1 MWHMDKRIKIFAG
14 GLVAVLV
21 LAFGIWFWSLGA
33 VASEDVPA
41 IRVETTKQSVEF
53 KQKDSADWRRV
64 ETAQEVGIG
73 DMVRTDKDGAAQ
85 IRWGDRGVT
94 RLDPDTTLT
103 IEEVPSDPSSV
114 THAAIRLKL
123 ETGRVWSRVLKLF
136 GPESAFEV
144 KTNSVV
150 ATVRGTAYGTSITG
164 SSTAVMV
171 NEGVVEAAPSK
182 GGNGSFVRQGKLGE
196 FGGDGSLRNLRDLGP
211 QDEWAGANQ
220 KLDQIFDEDLANEA
234 AMRFGR
240 LQKPAPEW
248 LTELSEDMRLR
259 FAGNSRDTLSGYYA
273 RRRIAALALGRNV
286 SVESVNKLVPMM
298 SGKNREL
305 ALGNVRL
312 ALQMVRTP
320 AVGKR
325 FGDPGVR
332 RLNALETLRTGLLSD
347 GIPGEIDA
355 RLVYLSESMVRAWSD
370 NDGKNIASLQLDIS
384 DMRLQIAN
392 SPDLSDAA
400 RNTLDRDALALLDPG
415 GVPAAGASSTSGVTI
430 TSTST
435 TETQGQDSSQTP
447 AGQARPPI
455 QVTNPNTPTG
465 SVVQPETSCDYRL
478 LTLMAKPDRGI
489 KVGDAVSL
497 SLYGNCPDGRTDDLT
512 RQASFNP
519 GLTTDGKIDGSVFY
533 PAKDGT
539 IRIFAALQ
547 LNGRT
552 RSADTSITVDKTPK
566 RLTGVKVTAIG
577 PTTITTGQSVPLQA
591 TAAYSDGSTSDV
603 TYQCQWMTS
612 NARLAMVTNQR
623 LQSLS
628 GTGDVSATCNY
639 SENGANVFGSIMVTI
654 QLDPALQPRTTN
666 PTGQKLPGFTLY

>member
-1 MWHMDKRIKIFAG
+1 MEKRIKLIAG
-14 GLVAVLV
+14 GLFAVLV

-53 KQKDSADWRRV
+53 KQKDSADWKKV
-64 ETAQEVGIG
+64 ETAQEVGVG

-103 IEEVPSDPSSV
+103 IEEVPADPSSV
-114 THAAIRLKL
+114 THAAIKLRL

-164 SSTAVMV
+164 SSTAITV

-182 GGNGSFVRQGKLGE
+182 GGNGTFVRQGKLGE
-196 FGGDGSLRNLRDLGP
+196 FGGDGSLRSLRDLGP
-211 QDEWAGANQ
+211 QDEWAGANRN
-220 KLDQIFDEDLANEA
+220 LDKIFDEDLANET
-234 AMRFGR
+234 AMRFAR

-259 FAGNSRDTLSGYYA
+259 FAGGSKDLSGYYA

-286 SVESVNKLVPMM
+286 SMESISRLVPTMV
-298 SGKNREL
+298 GKSREL
-305 ALGNVRL
+305 TLGNVRL

-325 FGDPGVR
+325 FGDPGVHK
-332 RLNALETLRTGLLSD
+332 LDALETLRTALLTD
-347 GIPGEIDA
+347 GMPGEIDA
-355 RLVYLSESMVRAWSD
+355 RLVYLSESIVRAWSD
-370 NDGKNIASLQLDIS
+370 NDGKNVGSLQRDVS
-384 DMRLQIAN
+384 DLRLQISN
-392 SPDLSDAA
+392 SPDLSGGA
-400 RNTLDRDALALLDPG
+400 RNKMDRDALALLDFG
-415 GVPAAGASSTSGVTI
+415 GVPVAETSSTTEGTAA
-430 TSTST
+430 STST
-435 TETQGQDSSQTP
+435 PETQGQDSTQTP
-447 AGQARPPI
+447 SGSQPPN
-455 QVTNPNTPTG
+455 QVTNPKSPAG
-465 SVVQPETSCDYRL
+465 SVVKPETSCEYRL

-497 SLYGNCPDGRTDDLT
+497 ALYGNCPDGRTDDLT
-512 RQASFNP
+512 GQASFNP
-519 GLTTDGKIDGSVFY
+519 GLTTDGKIDGRVFY

-539 IRIFAALQ
+539 IRIYATLQ
-547 LNGRT
+547 LNGRM

-566 RLTGVKVTAIG
+566 RLTGVKVLALG

-591 TAAYSDGSTSDV
+591 TAAYSDGSTTDV

-612 NARLAMVTNQR
+612 NARLAMVSNQR

-639 SENGANVFGSIMVTI
+639 SENGVNVFGSIMVTI

-666 PTGQKLPGFTLY
+666 PTGSKLPGFTLY

>member
-1 MWHMDKRIKIFAG
+1 MEKRIKLIAG
-14 GLVAVLV
+14 GLLAVLV

-53 KQKDSADWRRV
+53 KQKDSADWKKV
-64 ETAQEVGIG
+64 ETAQEVGVG

-103 IEEVPSDPSSV
+103 IEEVPANPSSV
-114 THAAIRLKL
+114 THAAIKLRL
-123 ETGRVWSRVLKLF
+123 ESGRVWSRVLKLF

-164 SSTAVMV
+164 SSTAVTV

-182 GGNGSFVRQGKLGE
+182 GGNGTFVRQGKLGE

-211 QDEWAGANQ
+211 QDEWAGANRN
-220 KLDQIFDEDLANEA
+220 LDKIFDEDLANET
-234 AMRFGR
+234 AMRFAR

-248 LTELSEDMRLR
+248 LTELSEDMHLK
-259 FAGNSRDTLSGYYA
+259 FDLDGETSKLAGAYA
-273 RRRIAALALGRNV
+273 MRRVAALALGRNV
-286 SVESVNKLVPMM
+286 SLESILSAKKWSEATRGDKVLNY
-298 SGKNREL
+298 
-305 ALGNVRL
+305 VRL
-312 ALQMVRTP
+312 ALQLARNPV
-320 AVGKR
+320 VGKR
-325 FGDPGVR
+325 FGDPGAHKLDV
-332 RLNALETLRTGLLSD
+332 LETLRTNLLSD
-347 GIPGEIDA
+347 GVPGEIDA
-355 RLVYLSESMVRAWSD
+355 RLVYLSESIVRAWSD
-370 NDGKNIASLQLDIS
+370 NDGQNVGSLQRDVS
-384 DMRLQIAN
+384 DLRLQISN
-392 SPDLSDAA
+392 SPDLSGGA
-400 RNTLDRDALALLDPG
+400 RNKMDRDALALLDFG
-415 GVPAAGASSTSGVTI
+415 GVPVAETSSTTEGTAA
-430 TSTST
+430 STST
-435 TETQGQDSSQTP
+435 PETQGQDSTQTP
-447 AGQARPPI
+447 SGSQPPN
-455 QVTNPNTPTG
+455 QVTNPKSPAG
-465 SVVQPETSCDYRL
+465 SVVKPETSCEYRL

-497 SLYGNCPDGRTDDLT
+497 ALYGNCPDGRTDDLT
-512 RQASFNP
+512 GQASFNP
-519 GLTTDGKIDGSVFY
+519 GLTTDGKIDGRVFY

-539 IRIFAALQ
+539 IRIYATLQ
-547 LNGRT
+547 LNGRM
-552 RSADTSITVDKTPK
+552 RFADTSITVDKTPK
-566 RLTGVKVTAIG
+566 RLTGVKVLALG

-591 TAAYSDGSTSDV
+591 TAAYSDGSTTDV

-612 NARLAMVTNQR
+612 NARLAMVSNQR

-639 SENGANVFGSIMVTI
+639 SENGVNVFGSIMVTI

-666 PTGQKLPGFTLY
+666 PTGSKLPGFTLY

>member
-1 MWHMDKRIKIFAG
+1 MWRMEKRIKLIAG
-14 GLVAVLV
+14 GLFAVLV

-53 KQKDSADWRRV
+53 KQKDSADWKKV
-64 ETAQEVGIG
+64 ETAQEVGVG

-103 IEEVPSDPSSV
+103 IEEVPADPSSV
-114 THAAIRLKL
+114 THAAIKLRL

-164 SSTAVMV
+164 SSTAITV

-182 GGNGSFVRQGKLGE
+182 GGNGTFVRQGKLGE
-196 FGGDGSLRNLRDLGP
+196 FGGDGSLRSLRDLGP
-211 QDEWAGANQ
+211 QDEWAGANRN
-220 KLDQIFDEDLANEA
+220 LDKIFDEDLANET
-234 AMRFGR
+234 AMRFAR

-259 FAGNSRDTLSGYYA
+259 FAGGSKDLSGYYA

-286 SVESVNKLVPMM
+286 SMESISRLVPTMV
-298 SGKNREL
+298 GKSREL
-305 ALGNVRL
+305 TLGNVRL

-325 FGDPGVR
+325 FGDPGVHK
-332 RLNALETLRTGLLSD
+332 LDALETLRTALLTD
-347 GIPGEIDA
+347 GMPGEIDA
-355 RLVYLSESMVRAWSD
+355 RLVYLSESIVRAWSD
-370 NDGKNIASLQLDIS
+370 NDGKNVGSLQRDVS
-384 DMRLQIAN
+384 DLRLQISN
-392 SPDLSDAA
+392 SPDLSGGA
-400 RNTLDRDALALLDPG
+400 RNKMDRDALALLDFG
-415 GVPAAGASSTSGVTI
+415 GVPVAETSSTTEGTAA
-430 TSTST
+430 STST
-435 TETQGQDSSQTP
+435 PETQGQDSTQTP
-447 AGQARPPI
+447 SGSQPPN
-455 QVTNPNTPTG
+455 QVTNPKSPAG
-465 SVVQPETSCDYRL
+465 SVVKPETSCEYRL

-497 SLYGNCPDGRTDDLT
+497 ALYGNCPDGRTDDLT
-512 RQASFNP
+512 GQASFNP
-519 GLTTDGKIDGSVFY
+519 GLTTDGKIDGRVFY

-539 IRIFAALQ
+539 IRIYATLQ
-547 LNGRT
+547 LNGRM

-566 RLTGVKVTAIG
+566 RLTGVKVLALG

-591 TAAYSDGSTSDV
+591 TAAYSDGSTTDV

-612 NARLAMVTNQR
+612 NARLAMVSNQR

-639 SENGANVFGSIMVTI
+639 SENGVNVFGSIMVTI

-666 PTGQKLPGFTLY
+666 PTGSKLPGFTLY